1 MSWLSNQLNNLGISD
16 NVQTGV
22 LTAFN
27 PMMGLNQMLGN
38 PSGAVTDMVTDA
50 LGLTEG
56 GGDSTNFNYNP
67 ATSEAPD
74 LGFLNQAM
82 GQMGGQAGL
91 MNQTA
96 QGLTGFGNQMFGSA
110 QGLYGQ
116 GQNFIDQGQSFADGT
131 NPMYARMR
139 QNMLGDL
146 SSQATMGARQGAE
159 ALASMG
165 AGSKGLRDIIAGKQ
179 SNTAMQQLGSGYESM
194 LDQGLG
200 LATTYGQMGMQ
211 GMQGGLQG
219 MQGAGSLLNMAGGLQ
234 QGAGGLYQGAGNLGM
249 AGANLNQQNQMF
261 NADAQNQAT
270 QFGLSGGY
278 QSMFNE
284 QAREDDMFNNM
295 LSIGASLAPAL
306 ISTMSDKRIKH
317 DIKHVGHYGKYPVYT
332 YRYNHAPNTE
342 FTGVM
347 AQDVEKINP
356 EAVTEI
362 DGIKRV
368 NYSMLGE

>member
-50 LGLTEG
+50 LGLTGG

-234 QGAGGLYQGAGNLGM
+234 QGAGGLYQGAGESVENCV
-249 AGANLNQQNQMF
+249 
-261 NADAQNQAT
+261 
-270 QFGLSGGY
+270 
-278 QSMFNE
+278 
-284 QAREDDMFNNM
+284 
-295 LSIGASLAPAL
+295 
-306 ISTMSDKRIKH
+306 H
-317 DIKHVGHYGKYPVYT
+317 D
-332 YRYNHAPNTE
+332 
-342 FTGVM
+342 
-347 AQDVEKINP
+347 
-356 EAVTEI
+356 
-362 DGIKRV
+362 
-368 NYSMLGE
+368 